1 MPDRTA
7 PNSFS
12 RRRFL
17 VGLGLLA
24 GAAAGTPLIERF
36 ARRPRHRVDVTRTM
50 LGTSVRILVQHED
63 DRLAQQ
69 AIDRA
74 FAAIERVDHQ
84 MSIHRADSQIA
95 HVNAAAGERAVAVDP
110 EVLEVVERACE
121 VSRRS
126 AGHYDITVLPLM
138 RLYGFY
144 QTLRASYPSDRE
156 IAAVLDRMGVRQ
168 VRVDRAAGTLALATR
183 GAALDLG
190 SVGKGWAVDRAVDAL
205 HREGV
210 TSALV
215 DVGRNVYG
223 LGVPEEGAAGW
234 SVGVIHPVTG
244 ATDRVFVLRDAAIA
258 TSGNHEQTH
267 VLAGSRVGH
276 LLDACVGRPAAQHL
290 SASVMSRSATDAD
303 MASTTAFLVGPER
316 LADLPEHLGVH
327 FIG

>member
-1 MPDRTA
+1 MPDRNA

-24 GAAAGTPLIERF
+24 GAAAGTPMLERF
-36 ARRPRHRVDVTRTM
+36 ARRRRQRVDVTRTM
-50 LGTSVRILVQHED
+50 LGTSVRILVQDED

-95 HVNAAAGERAVAVDP
+95 HVNAAAGERAVAVDAD
-110 EVLEVVERACE
+110 VLDVVERACAT
-121 VSRRS
+121 SRRS
-126 AGHYDITVLPLM
+126 AGDYDVTVLPLM

-144 QTLRASYPSDRE
+144 QSLRTSYPSDRE
-156 IAAVLDRMGVRQ
+156 IAAVLDRMGPDQ
-168 VRVDRAAGTLALATR
+168 VLVDRTAGTLALATR

-190 SVGKGWAVDRAVDAL
+190 SAGKGWAVDRAVDVL
-205 HREGV
+205 RREGV

-223 LGVPEEGAAGW
+223 LGVPEEGAEGW

-244 ATDRVFVLRDAAIA
+244 ASDRVFVLRDAAVA

-267 VLAGSRVGH
+267 VLGGARVGH
-276 LLDACVGRPAAQHL
+276 LLDARIGRPAAEHL
-290 SASVMSRSATDAD
+290 SASVVARTGTDSD
-303 MASTTAFLVGPER
+303 IGSTTAFLVGPGR
-316 LADLPEHLGVH
+316 LTELPEHLGVH